1 MPEAVCTVLLYAQD
15 NKGLGHINRTLT
27 LARHILDAHQQAT
40 AVIVTKSPIASIFT
54 VPDRCDYIK
63 LPDCRTPPAVGQ
75 TAAERA
81 VARERY
87 RAVRRRLLRAAALG
101 LAPELVV
108 VDHEPLGADGEFRDG
123 LYALKEQCPT
133 TRFVYGMRDIMDDPA
148 RTRTRWRQLGVYEAL
163 ETLYDGIAVYG
174 SPHLYDVAQAYD
186 LPPAVQAKLHY
197 CGYVVRAARAGD
209 AAGLRARYGL
219 PPTGPLVVATVG
231 SGSDGYPV
239 LAATRAALHQLQPHY
254 PGLCAVLVAGP
265 FMPQEQQA
273 ALRAQAPPTCRVIP
287 QADCC
292 ELMGAAD
299 AIISMGG
306 YNSVCEAL
314 AAARPLVIVPRATRK
329 VEQLLRAQ
337 LLARHD
343 LAYCVPPQTL
353 SAETLA
359 AGVHWALGRDQAQHA
374 ARLHRLLPAFDGAHR
389 LAGYVTPWLAPR

>member
-15 NKGLGHINRTLT
+15 NHGLGHINRTLT
-27 LARHILDAHQQAT
+27 IVRHILDAHQHAM

-54 VPDRCDYIK
+54 VPERCDYIK
-63 LPDCRTPPAVGQ
+63 LPTRRTPPAVKQ
-75 TAAERA
+75 TAAESVA
-81 VARERY
+81 ARERY
-87 RAVRRRLLRAAALG
+87 HAVRRQLLRAAALG

-108 VDHEPLGADGEFRDG
+108 VDHEPLGFAGEFRDG

-148 RTRTRWRQLGVYEAL
+148 HTRTHWRDLGVYEAF
-163 ETLYDGIAVYG
+163 ETLYDGIVVYG

-186 LPPAVQAKLHY
+186 LPPTVQAKLHY
-197 CGYVVRAARAGD
+197 CGYVVRDAPSAD
-209 AAGLRARYGL
+209 AAGIRARYGL
-219 PPTGPLVVATVG
+219 PPTGPFVVAAVG

-239 LAATRAALHQLQPHY
+239 LAATLAALRQLRHHY

-265 FMPQEQQA
+265 FMPPEHQA
-273 ALRAQAPPTCRVIP
+273 ALHAQATPTCRVVP
-287 QADCC
+287 QADCF
-292 ELMGAAD
+292 ELMVAAD

-314 AAARPLVIVPRATRK
+314 AAARPLVIVPRATHK
-329 VEQLLRAQ
+329 VEQLLRGQ

-389 LAGYVTPWLAPR
+389 LTEYVTPWLAPR